1 VLFGRTDRLVLEPL
15 SHRHAVGLVA
25 ALGHPEVHRYL
36 SAPDVTTVEALHARI
51 DHLGCAPAGEVWINF
66 AIRRADDA
74 AIVGRLEATSY
85 GDWAE
90 IAYLV
95 GPAYQRRGY
104 AAEATRWLIAQLA
117 AAGVREV
124 WAAVHP
130 ANVASRA
137 VLARCGFERR
147 AAMLRAL
154 GSHDAGD
161 AVFVRIDEP
170 ADR

>member
-1 VLFGRTDRLVLEPL
+1 VLIGRTDRLVLEPL
-15 SHRHAVGLVA
+15 SHRHAAGLVA

-36 SAPDVTTVEALHARI
+36 GAPDVTTVEALHARI
-51 DHLGCAPAGEVWINF
+51 DRVARAPAGESWINF
-66 AIRRADDA
+66 AILRADDG

-104 AAEATRWLIAQLA
+104 AVEATRWLIAQLA
-117 AAGVREV
+117 SAGVREV

-130 ANVASRA
+130 DNAASCA
-137 VLARCGFERR
+137 VLAR
-147 AAMLRAL
+147 
-154 GSHDAGD
+154 
-161 AVFVRIDEP
+161 
-170 ADR
+170 